1 LFPEVVLRDLN
12 LQRAAFEKGRKAF
25 RRCCGSVDGD
35 IDGYLAL
42 RAEKTTEKMTQYF

>member
-1 LFPEVVLRDLN
+1 M
-12 LQRAAFEKGRKAF
+12 RAARAGGIGKDRKAF

-42 RAEKTTEKMTQYF
+42 RAEKTTKKVPALFLKTL